1 MREREMLKS
10 CHNMHT
16 VLKSICYAILEK
28 FVTAGGFG
36 LFFKALYFHCVPASG
51 CITSFQFHSL
61 K

>member
-1 MREREMLKS
+1 MVKS